1 MANPGRIANCL
12 DSTSNL
18 PTDVSFLFQV
28 EGGSV
33 TEVKAHK
40 LILAIASDV
49 FKKNFFGS
57 FESESKIS
65 IEDATEEVF
74 KAMIEY
80 IYNKKMDWKDYKLT
94 FLASL
99 YYLADKY
106 DISELR
112 QEIIASIPEHKVSEE
127 NVRGGCWRC

>member
-1 MANPGRIANCL
+1 M
-12 DSTSNL
+12 SKEL
-18 PTDVSFLFQV
+18 PPICFPFLAPKCFDVASEV
-28 EGGSV
+28 DDDHVSV
-33 TEVKAHK
+33 DA
-40 LILAIASDV
+40 
-49 FKKNFFGS
+49 
-57 FESESKIS
+57 FE
-65 IEDATEEVF
+65 
-74 KAMIEY
+74 AMIEY
-80 IYNKKMDWKDYKLT
+80 IYNKKIVWKDYGLS